1 MQVIDKRGVPLTT
14 TFGDLAIGDAF
25 QDIDDDINI
34 KVGLG
39 CAICWSG
46 GQWIDRY
53 IDDDLLIIPLEV
65 TYTFEREGGRKWTNA
80 PTVAVPHK

>member
-1 MQVIDKRGVPLTT
+1 MQVIDKRGTPLTT
-14 TFGDLAIGDAF
+14 TFGDLAIGEAF

-39 CAICWSG
+39 CAIYWSSG
-46 GQWIDRY
+46 HWIDRH

-65 TYTFEREGGRKWTNA
+65 TYTFEREGGRK
-80 PTVAVPHK
+80 